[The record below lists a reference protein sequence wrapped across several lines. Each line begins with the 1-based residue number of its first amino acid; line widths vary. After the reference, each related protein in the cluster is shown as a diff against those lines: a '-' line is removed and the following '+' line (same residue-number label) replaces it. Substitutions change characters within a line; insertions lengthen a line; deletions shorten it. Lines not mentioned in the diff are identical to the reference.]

1 LNLGEKLGFQP
12 VFPRACP
19 KPTGF
24 WNKLGLLGEYQSS
37 NTILLSVEGVCP
49 YFTEA
54 HIRCGIVIDFLE
66 KRMSNGNEGT
76 SVFDG
81 SVLGNFGTNLAASL
95 LCLITLG
102 IGVPWAVAYRQRW
115 LTSHTII
122 EGKRLKFDGT
132 GAQLFGKYIIWFLL
146 SIITLGIYA
155 AFFLPVRVQQW
166 VTKHT
171 LFE

>member
-1 LNLGEKLGFQP
+1 MP
-12 VFPRACP
+12 
-19 KPTGF
+19 
-24 WNKLGLLGEYQSS
+24 LL
-37 NTILLSVEGVCP
+37 VEGVCP
-49 YFTEA
+49 YSTEVLVQY
-54 HIRCGIVIDFLE
+54 RIVIVFLE
-66 KRMSNGNEGT
+66 QRMNNDIEGT

-81 SVLGNFGTNLAASL
+81 SVLGNFGTNLVAGL
-95 LCLITLG
+95 LSFITLG

-132 GAQLFGKYIIWFLL
+132 GGQLFGKYIIWFLL

-155 AFFLPVRVQQW
+155 VFFLPVRMQQW

-171 LFE
+171 FFE

>member
-1 LNLGEKLGFQP
+1 MN
-12 VFPRACP
+12 
-19 KPTGF
+19 
-24 WNKLGLLGEYQSS
+24 ND
-37 NTILLSVEGVCP
+37 NGV
-49 YFTEA
+49 
-54 HIRCGIVIDFLE
+54 
-66 KRMSNGNEGT
+66 S

-81 SVLGNFGTNLAASL
+81 SVLGNFGTNLVAGL
-95 LCLITLG
+95 LSFITLG

-132 GAQLFGKYIIWFLL
+132 GGQLFGKYIIWFLL

-155 AFFLPVRVQQW
+155 TFFLPVRMQQW

-171 LFE
+171 FFE